1 MYGWVFLMLMV
12 KRLHDLNRSGWYLFT
27 FIIPLVGQIF
37 MIVTWIEMLFVGGHD
52 PNRFGSNPNPAMA
65 AAYEQSL
72 HPAGITP
79 MWTPGVSDSQAGTFP
94 CARCGAANRKG
105 AHFCNTCGN
114 PLPAWVRGYCDSCQK
129 TMEIMEPARCP
140 TCLSDLTNVEVIT
153 PGAAASASAAAG
165 ALPPPGVAGIAGQP
179 APSQAASSPAPS
191 SGYAQYPEPEGVKV
205 SKIVMRT
212 IIVLAVALITIGAI
226 FLLNRSGVLDRLSR
240 RMEARVTPGIN
251 EENVLE
257 VLLATDTPS
266 PTDTPAAT
274 PTPTTDPITTA
285 PRLPEQAACMQ
296 GSTGGM
302 VCIGAQGWVTDFG
315 EVLNFHDN
323 GVYALAKCPDGSVLI
338 GSAGKLLRYT
348 NPGWEVLPS
357 PVDGINGDLACGT
370 SGEIWIA
377 GYSGV
382 EQLKNGNWVKYPR
395 EEILGSDTEE
405 YAQAVAISPDGS
417 AWIAYT
423 NSLAHYQDGAWTI
436 TKEGQG
442 FNKEYYLQDVAVDS
456 QGVPWVAY
464 SNGLLTLRNEAWK
477 QLNLS
482 SSYQVNTLE
491 IDDQDRIWAG
501 TSNNVWVY
509 ENGNWRSYIVERSG
523 ISSSDVQALALD
535 DAGRIWAGTDLGL
548 SVIDERGKVTTYHMH
563 TSPLQDNTITKLL
576 VLGGGP
582 PLPEL
587 VEEAPGA
594 IRGKFLIGGQ
604 PMAKAKV
611 EACQAPMGTIFSGS
625 TPCSGK
631 PFAVNTTTD
640 ENGEFILENLPEGDY
655 SVAVRTP
662 DGWKTY
668 SCNMCFGAKSVPVRA
683 GETVTLDT
691 IDMK

>member
-1 MYGWVFLMLMV
+1 M
-12 KRLHDLNRSGWYLFT
+12 
-27 FIIPLVGQIF
+27 
-37 MIVTWIEMLFVGGHD
+37 
-52 PNRFGSNPNPAMA
+52 
-65 AAYEQSL
+65 
-72 HPAGITP
+72 
-79 MWTPGVSDSQAGTFP
+79 
-94 CARCGAANRKG
+94 
-105 AHFCNTCGN
+105 
-114 PLPAWVRGYCDSCQK
+114 
-129 TMEIMEPARCP
+129 
-140 TCLSDLTNVEVIT
+140 
-153 PGAAASASAAAG
+153 
-165 ALPPPGVAGIAGQP
+165 
-179 APSQAASSPAPS
+179 
-191 SGYAQYPEPEGVKV
+191 
-205 SKIVMRT
+205 
-212 IIVLAVALITIGAI
+212 
-226 FLLNRSGVLDRLSR
+226 
-240 RMEARVTPGIN
+240 
-251 EENVLE
+251 
-257 VLLATDTPS
+257 
-266 PTDTPAAT
+266 
-274 PTPTTDPITTA
+274 
-285 PRLPEQAACMQ
+285 
-296 GSTGGM
+296 
-302 VCIGAQGWVTDFG
+302 
-315 EVLNFHDN
+315 
-323 GVYALAKCPDGSVLI
+323 
-338 GSAGKLLRYT
+338 
-348 NPGWEVLPS
+348 
-357 PVDGINGDLACGT
+357 
-370 SGEIWIA
+370 
-377 GYSGV
+377 
-382 EQLKNGNWVKYPR
+382 
-395 EEILGSDTEE
+395 
-405 YAQAVAISPDGS
+405 
-417 AWIAYT
+417 
-423 NSLAHYQDGAWTI
+423 
-436 TKEGQG
+436 
-442 FNKEYYLQDVAVDS
+442 AVDS

-611 EACQAPMGTIFSGS
+611 EACQVPMGTIFSGS

>member
-1 MYGWVFLMLMV
+1 
-12 KRLHDLNRSGWYLFT
+12 
-27 FIIPLVGQIF
+27 
-37 MIVTWIEMLFVGGHD
+37 
-52 PNRFGSNPNPAMA
+52 
-65 AAYEQSL
+65 
-72 HPAGITP
+72 
-79 MWTPGVSDSQAGTFP
+79 
-94 CARCGAANRKG
+94 
-105 AHFCNTCGN
+105 
-114 PLPAWVRGYCDSCQK
+114 
-129 TMEIMEPARCP
+129 
-140 TCLSDLTNVEVIT
+140 
-153 PGAAASASAAAG
+153 
-165 ALPPPGVAGIAGQP
+165 
-179 APSQAASSPAPS
+179 
-191 SGYAQYPEPEGVKV
+191 
-205 SKIVMRT
+205 
-212 IIVLAVALITIGAI
+212 
-226 FLLNRSGVLDRLSR
+226 
-240 RMEARVTPGIN
+240 
-251 EENVLE
+251 
-257 VLLATDTPS
+257 
-266 PTDTPAAT
+266 
-274 PTPTTDPITTA
+274 
-285 PRLPEQAACMQ
+285 MQ

-442 FNKEYYLQDVAVDS
+442 FNQEYYLQDVAVDS

-563 TSPLQDNTITKLL
+563 TCPLQDNTITKLL